1 MALTE
6 ISKESLLGLGEVYF
20 RGTVVLH
27 CQLKLRECSARPEIQ
42 DGRATRCVACQSVNI
57 IGVRLRKLPTD
68 LSQQLRSFPEASGP
82 LPAS

>member
-1 MALTE
+1 MARTE

-20 RGTVVLH
+20 RGTVVLY
-27 CQLKLRECSARPEIQ
+27 CQLKLRECSARPETQ
-42 DGRATRCVACQSVNI
+42 EGRATSCVPCQSVNT

-68 LSQQLRSFPEASGP
+68 RGQQLRGLPEASGP